1 MQADAWRQAFH
12 LPEIILKRDIE
23 LGDLVLGFE
32 QSRQMSLNTPDDRML
47 LAVVR
52 AAPTDALACAN
63 CHHSCSNVGFWCTC
77 M

>member
-1 MQADAWRQAFH
+1 MDSAHSLEFLQADSWRQAFQ

-52 AAPTDALACAN
+52 THLYCL
-63 CHHSCSNVGFWCTC
+63 CLCS
-77 M
+77 MSSQL